1 MNPKG
6 AFAMAMTDAD
16 VLKKLRELRAS
27 KASAAGAVPKKPQ
40 QSATAGAPK
49 GKPKRRSDAEVAHAV
64 LMLDIALSSP
74 SFQAALGGGTKSA
87 AAVAAALPDSSFCK
101 IYNEVKDYIEI
112 VVDAL
117 DWIPVPYAATI
128 QKVVRLLEKFANRA
142 CKR

>member
-1 MNPKG
+1 M
-6 AFAMAMTDAD
+6 
-16 VLKKLRELRAS
+16 
-27 KASAAGAVPKKPQ
+27 
-40 QSATAGAPK
+40 
-49 GKPKRRSDAEVAHAV
+49 